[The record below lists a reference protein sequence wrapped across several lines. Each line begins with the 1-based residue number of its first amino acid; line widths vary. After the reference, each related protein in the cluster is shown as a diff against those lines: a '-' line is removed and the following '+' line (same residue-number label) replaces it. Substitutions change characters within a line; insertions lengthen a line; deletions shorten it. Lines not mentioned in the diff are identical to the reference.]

1 MVNFLKVKNDV
12 VLALEAEGKV
22 TEDDYQSIII
32 PAIESKLRQYNKIR
46 VLYELGNHFSGFNI
60 KAVWEDLKLG
70 LTHWSDFEK
79 IALVSDIK
87 WIVIVT
93 KLFGLILPYPVEVF
107 HNNQLS
113 QAQEW
118 VSC

>member
-1 MVNFLKVKNDV
+1 MINFLRVQNDL

-22 TEDDYQSIII
+22 TVDDYQLIII
-32 PAIESKLRQYNKIR
+32 PAIESKLKQYKKIR
-46 VLYELGNHFSGFNI
+46 VLYELGNHFAGFDI
-60 KAVWEDLKLG
+60 KAIWEDLKLG
-70 LTHWSDFEK
+70 LTHWSNFEK

-87 WIVIVT
+87 WIRMLT
-93 KLFGLILPYPVEVF
+93 KLFGFILPYPVEVF

-113 QAQEW
+113 QAQKW